1 MILRAARGTDAAAV
15 AAIWNAVIRDTA
27 ITFTTEEKTE
37 ARIAA
42 DIAAR
47 GGAFQVAEEAGA
59 LLGFATYFRFRN
71 GPGYAR
77 TMEHSIML
85 APAARG
91 KGVGRALMAALE
103 SHARA
108 AGVHSL
114 WAGISGA
121 NPDGVAF
128 HAALGFAH
136 VAVLPEVGW
145 KFGRWH
151 DLVLMRKLLDTSD

>member
-1 MILRAARGTDAAAV
+1 MIVRAARVGDAAPV

-47 GGAFQVAEEAGA
+47 GGAFVVAEEAGA
-59 LLGFATYFRFRN
+59 LLGFATCFQFRN

-85 APAARG
+85 APMARG
-91 KGVGRALMAALE
+91 RGAGRALMTALE
-103 SHARA
+103 THARA
-108 AGVHSL
+108 AGMCSL

-128 HAALGFAH
+128 HAALGFEH

-151 DLVLMRKLLDTSD
+151 DLVLMRKRLHGSA

>member
-1 MILRAARGTDAAAV
+1 MIVRAARAADAAAV
-15 AAIWNAVIRDTA
+15 AATWNAVIRDTA
-27 ITFTTEEKTE
+27 ITFTTEEKTD

-59 LLGFATYFRFRN
+59 LLGFATYFQFRN

-103 SHARA
+103 AHARA
-108 AGVHSL
+108 AGVRSL

-136 VAVLPEVGW
+136 VAVLPEVGR

-151 DLVLMRKLLDTSD
+151 DLVLMRKVLDTSD

>member
-1 MILRAARGTDAAAV
+1 MIVRAARLGDAAPV
-15 AAIWNAVIRDTA
+15 AAIWNTGIPDTA

-37 ARIAA
+37 PGIAA

-47 GGAFQVAEEAGA
+47 GGAFVVAEEAGTV
-59 LLGFATYFRFRN
+59 LGFATYFQFRN

-85 APAARG
+85 APGARG
-91 KGVGRALMAALE
+91 RGSGRALMAALE
-103 SHARA
+103 GHGRA
-108 AGVHSL
+108 VGVRSL

-121 NPDGVAF
+121 NPEGVAF
-128 HAALGFAH
+128 HAALGFDH

-151 DLVLMRKLLDTSD
+151 DLVLMRKRLHGSA

>member
-1 MILRAARGTDAAAV
+1 MIVRAARVGDAAPV

-47 GGAFQVAEEAGA
+47 GGAFVVAEEAGA
-59 LLGFATYFRFRN
+59 LLGFATYFQFRN

-85 APAARG
+85 APMARG
-91 KGVGRALMAALE
+91 RGAGRALMTALE
-103 SHARA
+103 THARA
-108 AGVHSL
+108 AGMCSL

-128 HAALGFAH
+128 HAALGFEH

-151 DLVLMRKLLDTSD
+151 DLVLMRKRLHGSA